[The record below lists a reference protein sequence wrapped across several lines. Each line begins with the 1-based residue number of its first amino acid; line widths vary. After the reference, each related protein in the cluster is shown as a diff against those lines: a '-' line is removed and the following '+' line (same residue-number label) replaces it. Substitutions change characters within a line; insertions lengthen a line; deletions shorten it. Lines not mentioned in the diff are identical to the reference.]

1 MSDDQL
7 LFPALGYVN
16 FDLKCLLNERT
27 SHKLTIIEEVNS
39 FLPEWQPSND
49 DAIHNNTSG
58 KI

>member
-1 MSDDQL
+1 MSDDRL

-16 FDLKCLLNERT
+16 FDLKCLLNEHT
-27 SHKLTIIEEVNS
+27 SHKLVEEVNS

-49 DAIHNNTSG
+49 DAIHNNASG